1 MLLYQLLWKL
11 LSLLST
17 LMESHRLHQILSS
30 KSIPIAD
37 IDFLQDTMTEVAGI
51 KAEQEALN
59 FGLFP
64 IVEDW
69 NHIDWGK
76 FRSCSEP
83 LLNILTKIEW
93 NYLQ

>member
-1 MLLYQLLWKL
+1 
-11 LSLLST
+11 
-17 LMESHRLHQILSS
+17 LSS

-69 NHIDWGK
+69 NHID
-76 FRSCSEP
+76 
-83 LLNILTKIEW
+83 
-93 NYLQ
+93 